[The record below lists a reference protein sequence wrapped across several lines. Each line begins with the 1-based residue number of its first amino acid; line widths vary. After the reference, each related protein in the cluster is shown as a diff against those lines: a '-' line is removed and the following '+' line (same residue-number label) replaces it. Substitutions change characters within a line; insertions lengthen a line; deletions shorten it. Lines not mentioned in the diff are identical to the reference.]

1 MYHIARIG
9 WQRKR
14 GHVWMRK
21 RRAIMLGGALGA
33 LGPLPVLAAD
43 LPPAASA
50 AAPSRTV
57 PNPAPPAVNL
67 GGDLALDDIAVVAR
81 RLDAARTAIQPSLGA
96 TVYRFDRG
104 AIETLPQGDQ
114 APLQQILLQSPGV
127 SQDSFGQVHIRNEHA
142 NVQYRL
148 DGVQLPEGLSVFGQA
163 LETRFAH
170 SLSLVTGALPAQYGF
185 RQAGIVDITTK
196 SGTTD
201 PGGAL
206 TLYGGSRGT
215 LQPSFEYGG
224 RAGALDYYVTGEY
237 LRSNIGI
244 ENPANSFNAQHDR
257 TDQFRGFAHIS
268 GIVDGTTRIS
278 LLAGT
283 FHGDFQV
290 PNRGGQQP
298 GLGLAVN
305 GVSDFDSNSLTAHQ
319 RELTHFGILSLQKQ
333 YGALDV
339 QTSLF
344 TRYSSLY
351 YTPDPLGDLLF
362 GGIAQTAAR
371 SSWANGTQTDA
382 SWRVSP
388 NHTLRAGFL
397 AQAERSVAKSNAF
410 VLPLDDAGL
419 QTADQPFAVRDSSGK
434 TGYTYGVYLQDEW
447 RILPSVTINYGGR
460 FDVVDAYTKDNAF
473 SPRVNV
479 VWTPREGTTLHA
491 GYARYFTPPP
501 FELVGSQTV
510 NGLVGTSGAAESAE
524 NTTVKAERANYYDV
538 GVSQV
543 IVPGLTLALDG
554 YYKTAHNLIDEGQ
567 FGAPVILTPYNY
579 DRSQQHGV
587 ELSATYDRGPLS
599 LYGNVAYSRG
609 IGRKITSSQF
619 NFSADDLAYIS
630 QRYIHLDHDQR
641 WTGSGGAAYTLNPLS
656 PFPTRLSAD
665 LIVGS
670 GLRRGGDTPNGRALP
685 GYYTVN
691 LSAVQKVQLVAGK
704 PTDLRLDVINL
715 LDRRYEVRDGTGVGV
730 GAPQYGLRRT
740 ILAGITQRF

>member
-1 MYHIARIG
+1 
-9 WQRKR
+9 
-14 GHVWMRK
+14 
-21 RRAIMLGGALGA
+21 MLGSALGA
-33 LGPLPVLAAD
+33 FAGLPVLAAD
-43 LPPAASA
+43 LPPT
-50 AAPSRTV
+50 APATL
-57 PNPAPPAVNL
+57 PAVNL
-67 GGDLALDDIAVVAR
+67 GDDLTLDDVSIVAQ
-81 RLDAARTAIQPSLGA
+81 RLDAARSAIQPSLGA

-104 AIETLPQGDQ
+104 AIETLPEGDQ

-127 SQDSFGQVHIRNEHA
+127 AQDSFGQVHIRNEHA

-170 SLSLVTGALPAQYGF
+170 SLSLITGALPAQYGF
-185 RQAGIVDITTK
+185 RQAGVVDITTK

-206 TLYGGSRGT
+206 TLYGGSRST

-224 RAGALDYYVTGEY
+224 RAGAIDYYVTGEY
-237 LRSNIGI
+237 LHSNIGI
-244 ENPANSFNAQHDR
+244 ENPANRFNAQHDR
-257 TDQFRGFAHIS
+257 TDQFRGFAHVS
-268 GIVDGTTRIS
+268 GILDGTTRIS

-283 FHGDFQV
+283 FHGDFQI

-298 GLGLAVN
+298 GLGLTVN
-305 GVSDFDSNSLTAHQ
+305 GQDGLDSASLTEHQ

-382 SWRVSP
+382 SWKVSA
-388 NHTLRAGFL
+388 NHTVRAGFL
-397 AQAERSVAKSNAF
+397 AQVERSVAKSNSF
-410 VLPLDDAGL
+410 VLPVDDTGA
-419 QTADQPFAVRDSSGK
+419 QTGNQPFAVQDSSGK
-434 TGYTYGVYLQDEW
+434 NGYTYGVYLQDEW

-479 VWTPREGTTLHA
+479 VWTPLEGTTLHA
-491 GYARYFTPPP
+491 GYSRYFTPPP
-501 FELVGSQTV
+501 FELVGNQTV
-510 NGLVGTSGAAESAE
+510 SKFAATSGAAASTED
-524 NTTVKAERANYYDV
+524 TTVKAERANYYDV
-538 GVSQV
+538 GASQV
-543 IVPGLTLALDG
+543 IVPGLTLAVEG
-554 YYKTAHNLIDEGQ
+554 YLKLAHNLIDEGQ
-567 FGAPVILTPYNY
+567 FGAPIINSAYNY

-587 ELSATYDRGPLS
+587 EVSATYDRGPLS
-599 LYGNVAYSRG
+599 FYGNVAYSRG
-609 IGRKITSSQF
+609 IGRNITSSQF
-619 NFSADDLAYIS
+619 NFSQAELDYIS
-630 QRYIHLDHDQR
+630 RRYIHLDHDQR

-656 PFPTRLSAD
+656 QFPTRLSAD

-691 LSAVQKVQLVAGK
+691 LSAVQRVQLVAGK
-704 PTDLRLDVINL
+704 PTELRVDVINL
-715 LDRRYEVRDGTGVGV
+715 LDRRYELRDGTGVGV
-730 GAPQYGLRRT
+730 GAPQYGLRRA
-740 ILAGITQRF
+740 ILAGVTQRF

>member
-1 MYHIARIG
+1 
-9 WQRKR
+9 
-14 GHVWMRK
+14 MR
-21 RRAIMLGGALGA
+21 RRQAIVLGSAMGTVCV
-33 LGPLPVLAAD
+33 PVLAAD
-43 LPPAASA
+43 LPS
-50 AAPSRTV
+50 APSRTV
-57 PNPAPPAVNL
+57 PPPPAVNL
-67 GGDLALDDIAVVAR
+67 GSDMALDDISVVAQ

-104 AIETLPQGDQ
+104 AIETLPGGEQ

-127 SQDSFGQVHIRNEHA
+127 AQDSFGQVHIRNEHA
-142 NVQYRL
+142 DVQYRL

-170 SLSLVTGALPAQYGF
+170 SLSLITGALPAQYGF

-196 SGTTD
+196 SGITD
-201 PGGAL
+201 PGGSL
-206 TLYGGSRGT
+206 TMYGGSRNT

-224 RAGALDYYVTGEY
+224 RSGAIDYYVTGEY
-237 LRSNIGI
+237 LHSNIGI
-244 ENPANSFNAQHDR
+244 ENSANKFNALHDT
-257 TDQFRGFAHIS
+257 TDQFRGFAHVS
-268 GIVDGTTRIS
+268 GILDGTTRIS

-283 FHGDFQV
+283 FHGDFQI

-298 GLGLAVN
+298 GLGLTVN
-305 GVSDFDSNSLTAHQ
+305 GQNDFGSASLTSHQ

-382 SWRVSP
+382 SWRVSA
-388 NHTLRAGFL
+388 NHTIRAGFL

-410 VLPLDDAGL
+410 VLPVDDSGT
-419 QTADQPFAVRDSSGK
+419 QIGDQPFAVQDSSGK

-460 FDVVDAYTKDNAF
+460 FDVVDAYAKDNAF

-479 VWTPREGTTLHA
+479 VWTPLEGTTLHA
-491 GYARYFTPPP
+491 GYSRYFTPPP
-501 FELVGSQTV
+501 FELVGNQTISKFTA
-510 NGLVGTSGAAESAE
+510 TSGAS
-524 NTTVKAERANYYDV
+524 NPTGDTTVKAERANYYDV
-538 GVSQV
+538 GASQV
-543 IVPGLTLALDG
+543 ILPGLTLTVDG
-554 YYKTAHNLIDEGQ
+554 YFKTAHNLIDEGQ
-567 FGAPVILTPYNY
+567 FGAPIIFTAYNY

-587 ELSATYDRGPLS
+587 EVSATYDQGPLS

-609 IGRKITSSQF
+609 IGRNITSSQF
-619 NFSADDLAYIS
+619 NFSQADLDYIAHH
-630 QRYIHLDHDQR
+630 YIHLDHDQR
-641 WTGSGGAAYTLNPLS
+641 WTGSGGAAYTLNSLS
-656 PFPTRLSAD
+656 RFPTRLSAD
-665 LIVGS
+665 LTVGS

-691 LSAVQKVQLVAGK
+691 LAVVQRVQLVTGK
-704 PTDLRLDVINL
+704 PTELRLDVINL
-715 LDRRYEVRDGTGVGV
+715 LDRRYEIRDGTGVGV
-730 GAPQYGLRRT
+730 GAPQYGLRRA
-740 ILAGITQRF
+740 ILAGVTQRF

>member
-1 MYHIARIG
+1 
-9 WQRKR
+9 
-14 GHVWMRK
+14 MR
-21 RRAIMLGGALGA
+21 RRLAIVLSSAMGAFVGV
-33 LGPLPVLAAD
+33 PVLAAD
-43 LPPAASA
+43 LPS
-50 AAPSRTV
+50 APSRTV
-57 PNPAPPAVNL
+57 PPPPAVNP
-67 GGDLALDDIAVVAR
+67 GSDMALDDISVVAQ

-96 TVYRFDRG
+96 TVHRFDRG

-127 SQDSFGQVHIRNEHA
+127 AQDSFGQVHIRNEHG

-170 SLSLVTGALPAQYGF
+170 SLSLITGALPAQYGF

-206 TLYGGSRGT
+206 TMYGGSRST

-224 RAGALDYYVTGEY
+224 RSGAIDTYVTGEY
-237 LRSNIGI
+237 LHSNIGI
-244 ENPANSFNAQHDR
+244 ENPANRFNALHDT
-257 TDQFRGFAHIS
+257 TDQFRGFAHVT
-268 GIVDGTTRIS
+268 GLLDGTTRIS

-283 FHGDFQV
+283 FHGDFQI

-298 GLGLAVN
+298 GLGLTVN
-305 GVSDFDSNSLTAHQ
+305 GQGALDSASLTSHQ

-382 SWRVSP
+382 SWKVGA
-388 NHTLRAGFL
+388 NHTIRAGFL

-410 VLPLDDAGL
+410 VLPVDETGA
-419 QTADQPFAVRDSSGK
+419 QTGDQPFAVQDSSGK

-447 RILPSVTINYGGR
+447 RILPSVTVNYGGR
-460 FDVVDAYTKDNAF
+460 FDVVDAYAKDNAF

-479 VWTPREGTTLHA
+479 VWTPLEGTTLHA
-491 GYARYFTPPP
+491 GYSRYFTPPP
-501 FELVGSQTV
+501 FELVGNQTISKFAA
-510 NGLVGTSGAAESAE
+510 TSGAA
-524 NTTVKAERANYYDV
+524 NPTGDTTVKAERANYYDV
-538 GVSQV
+538 GASQV
-543 IVPGLTLALDG
+543 ILPGLTLAVDG
-554 YYKTAHNLIDEGQ
+554 YFKTAHNLIDEGQ
-567 FGAPVILTPYNY
+567 FGAPIIFTAYNY
-579 DRSQQHGV
+579 DRSQQHGIEV
-587 ELSATYDRGPLS
+587 SATYERGPLS

-609 IGRKITSSQF
+609 IGKTITSSQF
-619 NFSADDLAYIS
+619 NFSQADLDYIS
-630 QRYIHLDHDQR
+630 RRYIHLDHDQR
-641 WTGSGGAAYTLNPLS
+641 WTGSGGTAYTLNALS
-656 PFPTRLSAD
+656 LFPTRLSAD

-685 GYYTVN
+685 GYYTIN
-691 LSAVQKVQLVAGK
+691 LSAVQRVQLVAGK
-704 PTDLRLDVINL
+704 PTELRLDVINL
-715 LDRRYEVRDGTGVGV
+715 LDRRYEIRDGTGVGV
-730 GAPQYGLRRT
+730 GAPQYGLRRA
-740 ILAGITQRF
+740 ILAGVTQRF

>member
-1 MYHIARIG
+1 MK
-9 WQRKR
+9 KR
-14 GHVWMRK
+14 QV
-21 RRAIMLGGALGA
+21 IMLGGAMGA
-33 LGPLPVLAAD
+33 LAGLPVLAAD
-43 LPPAASA
+43 LPPAA
-50 AAPSRTV
+50 PSRTV
-57 PNPAPPAVNL
+57 PSPAPPAVNL
-67 GGDLALDDIAVVAR
+67 GGDLALDDVAVVAR

-127 SQDSFGQVHIRNEHA
+127 TQDSFGQVHIRNEHA

-170 SLSLVTGALPAQYGF
+170 SLSLITGALPAQYGF

-268 GIVDGTTRIS
+268 GILDGTTRIS
-278 LLAGT
+278 LLGGT
-283 FHGDFQV
+283 FHGDYQI

-298 GLGLAVN
+298 DLGLTVN
-305 GVSDFDSNSLTAHQ
+305 GQNSIDSSSLTSHQ

-382 SWRVSP
+382 SWRVSA

-410 VLPLDDAGL
+410 VLPLDDTGF

-479 VWTPREGTTLHA
+479 VWTPLKGTTLHA

-510 NGLVGTSGAAESAE
+510 NRLARTSGAAETTE

-538 GVSQV
+538 GVSQAV
-543 IVPGLTLALDG
+543 LPGLTLAVDG

-567 FGAPVILTPYNY
+567 FGAPVILTPFNY

-587 ELSATYDRGPLS
+587 EVSATYDRGPLS

-619 NFSADDLAYIS
+619 NFSAEDLAYIS
-630 QRYIHLDHDQR
+630 QSYIHLDHDQR

-656 PFPTRLSAD
+656 QFPTRLSAD

-715 LDRRYEVRDGTGVGV
+715 LDRRFEIRDGTGVGV